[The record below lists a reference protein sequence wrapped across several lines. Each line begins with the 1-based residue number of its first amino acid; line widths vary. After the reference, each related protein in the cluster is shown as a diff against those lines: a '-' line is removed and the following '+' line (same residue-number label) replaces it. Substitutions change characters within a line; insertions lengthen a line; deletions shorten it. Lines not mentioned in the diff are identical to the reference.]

1 MDFAD
6 VAISGYNY
14 HLRFEG
20 VVQPIIIGL
29 PLSLACYMI
38 CIQRLPSSFQHPFH
52 FYCPVLSCIRKSFSL
67 LHSTLT
73 FLPPRPN
80 NELDPLTTSLTLSFF
95 FLPLS
100 SSKNQFFVSSMMI
113 ATTTMH
119 SQMLPTNG
127 NDAIS
132 QLNRPKRRTLW
143 RPTTSHI
150 PESNQLSDEQ
160 PASIRNRRISTG
172 YESRQIPEL
181 DWDPQFCSPV
191 LMLSTIRRPET
202 TQQQDSRSRK
212 TSIRRKTGSRSGEKR
227 RVAVVADTVGQ
238 TTSEIMPHGRLMG
251 LQGKGKHATSSS
263 AGPSSSI
270 QPSEQQHS
278 TKVGEGSSGTQKK
291 SEGIP
296 IRMRRPSSQSL
307 MLDLD
312 GLDLGQNSQS
322 TSLLK
327 PTSNSPLSSSW
338 QKESLLP
345 SKAALSSH
353 QPLSHHRHDSNDRC
367 EHVPSQFH
375 DEDTFAA
382 HLRDCEDAHDIPT
395 VETFLQNPT
404 KKPFEEQKAQQN
416 NLTSDTN
423 EYVLGGFAS
432 LGIVKT
438 PKPPMKTSLGSDTD
452 LTGSSS
458 SIGLISSLGTEDKL
472 SPWTTLK
479 SQQRN
484 ADEIV
489 DILSIDEMGLHSINV
504 GSSDDWRGTAL
515 VATVESSE
523 QDTKI
528 EAEWSVARNQKRQ
541 RKWIVAPAAQIP
553 ERTVVVSDHITRKKN
568 ADLLSI
574 LHPNAFSGFSS
585 FSLRFL
591 QAGSRSPDCTIIL
604 ATPATHRRRV
614 DEQQWK
620 ASPISAF
627 NLSSKGLHEEQMQSW
642 DVVTSTT
649 TTNDEDAWPAL
660 RTRTISTNLPPF
672 GAPSPVL
679 RERRLTHSKST
690 STIVAPFV
698 VEIESRRP
706 SLGKS
711 MSHEGLAP
719 DFSPKPNDHSFSDPT
734 TSFDSVQ
741 THSFKPATAFGV
753 KDAGRTPFEDY
764 SFDRKTSTSMLTN
777 ARSMSP
783 SGVAPHERGPS
794 PRSSMNAIN
803 VVSKEAKARER
814 RSPAMP
820 SSSAFETS
828 NSVIKKGNSGVE
840 SSSPLAQSS
849 TPPVSGKREKRLG
862 DWLRRKVLPVGSNL
876 ANTSNSN
883 AASSGLWSPP
893 LPPAWETMKG
903 DLYKSPLLA
912 QQSVIE
918 ASGKE
923 MLDYSNLAGRA
934 ALANRSNNI
943 TDSLLK
949 QVYAKEAAAAAMP
962 PPSDILTQRRR
973 SNSDDIVA
981 AINEAHRKR
990 TQALAMGNDADLATR
1005 KARSASGNAKM
1016 IPSSTIHPE
1025 GIKQDLLSNGFPSAS
1040 TSEAGHSENASIPFM
1055 PSFNQAALL
1064 EGTPKVFA
1072 PDLLGLSDVPPE
1084 AMTMIIALPLG
1095 NHTESSYAS
1104 RYLRVSFVP
1113 FQVAASSSHG
1123 SEDMQLGTSNI
1134 GGSSSGGQFDSPLMH
1149 VVSMNNQEGISQGE
1163 GAGNEQSNSSSSGLN
1178 WYRRLAHAWHAT
1190 PSTQSASSDD
1200 ESSSYNRSPP
1210 PGIIGANTSEQLS
1223 KPFVT
1228 NDKREP
1234 FRIIAKVLANDHLP
1248 SSFGL
1253 GTGKNELDSTTSST
1267 STTTPLTN
1275 VVNQGIPQPFSFPVI
1290 LGMCDN
1296 FGRLDLIPEGWQA
1309 IGLANGPAPDSV
1321 PVNIS
1326 TGTDSNTTIN
1336 VPHPLRGVADLII
1349 AGCAA
1354 CMDL

>member
-1 MDFAD
+1 
-6 VAISGYNY
+6 
-14 HLRFEG
+14 
-20 VVQPIIIGL
+20 
-29 PLSLACYMI
+29 
-38 CIQRLPSSFQHPFH
+38 
-52 FYCPVLSCIRKSFSL
+52 
-67 LHSTLT
+67 
-73 FLPPRPN
+73 
-80 NELDPLTTSLTLSFF
+80 
-95 FLPLS
+95 
-100 SSKNQFFVSSMMI
+100 MMI

-119 SQMLPTNG
+119 SQMLPSNG
-127 NDAIS
+127 NDDIS
-132 QLNRPKRRTLW
+132 RMNRPKRRTLW
-143 RPTTSHI
+143 RPSTSHS
-150 PESNQLSDEQ
+150 PEPDRQSVQQ
-160 PASIRNRRISTG
+160 PRARNRISTG
-172 YESRQIPEL
+172 FESRQTPEL
-181 DWDPQFCSPV
+181 DWDPQSFSPA
-191 LMLSTIRRPET
+191 LMLSTVKRTET
-202 TQQQDSRSRK
+202 TRFNSDSQQQQESRTRK
-212 TSIRRKTGSRSGEKR
+212 TSLRRKTGLGSRSGEKR

-238 TTSEIMPHGRLMG
+238 ITSEIMPHSRLMG
-251 LQGKGKHATSSS
+251 LQGKAKNAASSS
-263 AGPSSSI
+263 AGPSTSI
-270 QPSEQQHS
+270 QLPNEQHS
-278 TKVGEGSSGTQKK
+278 IKVGEGSSGTQKR

-312 GLDLGQNSQS
+312 GLDLGQHPQS
-322 TSLLK
+322 TPLLK
-327 PTSNSPLSSSW
+327 PATNSPLSSSW

-345 SKAALSSH
+345 SRAALSSQ
-353 QPLSHHRHDSNDRC
+353 QPLSHHRHPSDEECN
-367 EHVPSQFH
+367 HTPSQFH

-404 KKPFEEQKAQQN
+404 KKPCEEQKAQQS
-416 NLTSDTN
+416 NLTPDTN

-438 PKPPMKTSLGSDTD
+438 PRPPMKTSMGSDTD

-458 SIGLISSLGTEDKL
+458 SIGLNSSVGKEDEL

-479 SQQRN
+479 LQQRN
-484 ADEIV
+484 PVEIV

-504 GSSDDWRGTAL
+504 GSRDDWRGTAL
-515 VATVESSE
+515 VATGTGEGSE
-523 QDTKI
+523 QDTKT

-541 RKWIVAPAAQIP
+541 RKWIVAPAAQTP

-568 ADLLSI
+568 ADLVSI

-591 QAGSRSPDCTIIL
+591 QAGSRAPDCTIVL
-604 ATPATHRRRV
+604 ATPATHRRRIE
-614 DEQQWK
+614 EQQWK
-620 ASPISAF
+620 ASPVSTS

-642 DVVTSTT
+642 DVGTSTT
-649 TTNDEDAWPAL
+649 TTLDEDAWPSL
-660 RTRTISTNLPPF
+660 RARTISTNLPPF

-690 STIVAPFV
+690 STIVAPFA

-719 DFSPKPNDHSFSDPT
+719 DFSPKPNEHAFSDPT
-734 TSFDSVQ
+734 RSYDSVQ
-741 THSFKPATAFGV
+741 THSFKPATAFGM
-753 KDAGRTPFEDY
+753 KASSRSPFEDY
-764 SFDRKTSTSMLTN
+764 SFDRKTSTSMFAN
-777 ARSMSP
+777 AGSMSP

-794 PRSSMNAIN
+794 PRSSMSAFNA
-803 VVSKEAKARER
+803 VKKEARARER
-814 RSPAMP
+814 RSPVLP
-820 SSSAFETS
+820 SNSAFETTS
-828 NSVIKKGNSGVE
+828 SVIKKGNVGAE

-849 TPPVSGKREKRLG
+849 TPPISGKREKRLG

-876 ANTSNSN
+876 ANTSSSN
-883 AASSGLWSPP
+883 TTSSSLWSPP
-893 LPPAWETMKG
+893 LPPAWETAKG
-903 DLYKSPLLA
+903 DLYRSPRLA
-912 QQSVIE
+912 PQSVIE

-934 ALANRSNNI
+934 ALTNRSNII
-943 TDSLLK
+943 TDTQLK
-949 QVYAKEAAAAAMP
+949 GSSPKIHASEAAAAMP

-981 AINEAHRKR
+981 AISEAQRKR
-990 TQALAMGNDADLATR
+990 TQALVMGNDVDIATR

-1025 GIKQDLLSNGFPSAS
+1025 GIKQDLLSDGLPSAS
-1040 TSEAGHSENASIPFM
+1040 TSEAGHAENASVPYV
-1055 PSFNQAALL
+1055 PSSNQAALL

-1072 PDLLGLSDVPPE
+1072 PDLLGLGDVPSE

-1123 SEDMQLGTSNI
+1123 SEDMQLGTSNL
-1134 GGSSSGGQFDSPLMH
+1134 GGSSSGGQQFDSPLMH
-1149 VVSMNNQEGISQGE
+1149 VVSMNNQEAISPGE
-1163 GAGNEQSNSSSSGLN
+1163 GASNEQSNTSSSGLN

-1200 ESSSYNRSPP
+1200 ESSAYNRSPP
-1210 PGIIGANTSEQLS
+1210 PGMIGANTSEQLS

-1253 GTGKNELDSTTSST
+1253 GAGKIELDSATSST

-1275 VVNQGIPQPFSFPVI
+1275 AVNQGIPQPFSFPVI
-1290 LGMCDN
+1290 LGMCDT

-1321 PVNIS
+1321 PLNINTGIDS
-1326 TGTDSNTTIN
+1326 TTTID